1 MEAMS
6 IIVQKYGGSSVADL
20 DKIRAVARRVANT
33 HEQGHGVV
41 VVVSAMGNTTNELIA
56 LAHDLTEDPD
66 RRELDMLVSVG
77 ERVSMALLAMALRDY
92 GIPARSLTGS
102 QSGIITD
109 EAHANAQVLEVRPA
123 RIQRCLEEG
132 NVVIVAGFQ
141 GVSREREV
149 TTLGRGGSDT
159 TAVVLAA
166 ALGAD
171 YCEICSDVDGVWSAD
186 PRVVPQAIKLDEL
199 SLDEA
204 LALSRAGAKVL
215 FEDAVAYA
223 KASGVTM
230 VATSTFGPGAGT
242 RLSPIRVT
250 RERPL
255 AVSGDSQLVRFELNA
270 DGARQSLETLTAAGA
285 RLRRR
290 FNRSVWLDTRNVHG
304 ALPGGT
310 EYTKTAIVTV
320 VGQGI
325 GEDWRFGLEG
335 TRVLESAGI
344 VFESCASFGDELW
357 WEVAPEALTLAI
369 QSLHEAF
376 VES

>member
-1 MEAMS
+1 VGDMS
-6 IIVQKYGGSSVADL
+6 VIVQKYGGSSVADL
-20 DKIRAVARRVANT
+20 DKIRRVARRVAT
-33 HEQGHGVV
+33 SHEQGNRVV

-56 LAHDLTEDPD
+56 LAHDLTKDPD

-77 ERVSMALLAMALRDY
+77 ERVSMALLAMALRDC
-92 GIPARSLTGS
+92 GVRARSLTGS

-109 EAHANAQVLEVRPA
+109 ESHANAQVLEVRPA

-166 ALGAD
+166 ALEAE

-186 PRVVPQAIKLDEL
+186 PRVVPEAVKLDTL

-230 VATSTFGPGAGT
+230 VAASTFGPGAGT
-242 RLSPIRVT
+242 RLSPIQVT

-255 AVSGDSQLVRFELNA
+255 AVSGDAQLIRCELDNHES
-270 DGARQSLETLTAAGA
+270 ARSLEPLAAAGA

-290 FNRSVWLDTRNVHG
+290 LNRSVWLDTRNVHG
-304 ALPGGT
+304 ALPEGLEHT
-310 EYTKTAIVTV
+310 ATAIATI

-325 GEDWRFGLEG
+325 GEEWRFGTEG
-335 TRVLESAGI
+335 TAVLEAAGLRVHAFASA
-344 VFESCASFGDELW
+344 GDELW
-357 WEVAPEALTLAI
+357 WEVDPESLTVAV
-369 QSLHEAF
+369 QTLHKHF
-376 VES
+376 VEQ